1 VPDSHTA
8 KVCGATL
15 TRIVNKWH
23 LSDKVFTIVTDRGSN
38 LVKGVTEFAS
48 TFNTA

>member
-38 LVKGVTEFAS
+38 LVKGVKRIY
-48 TFNTA
+48 FNF